1 MEAFH
6 LTDDWRPRSTTGY
19 TRCNKIRKYARHT
32 SPGLPGAPARGRT
45 PAVSQVV
52 QLLRDLI
59 ALPSVNAAFLPPDD
73 PRAGEAKVADYL
85 AKRAAKAKLD
95 VERQPVAPGSDNL
108 IVRLS
113 PLGQAR
119 HRILLAPHLD
129 TVGGDDPK
137 LYRPTKKGGRLHG
150 RGACDTK
157 GSVAAMF
164 RALENV
170 ARRRQRPSETEI
182 VFVGLMDEECNQTGS
197 RAFAKLRMK
206 ADLALVG
213 EPTHCK
219 VVTAHKGDLWLRL
232 TATGKA
238 AHGARPELGRNA
250 VHALAKCIDAIET
263 DYAALLRKRRHPL
276 LGHAT
281 INTGTIRGGSQPNI
295 VPDHCQADLDRR
307 TLPGETF
314 AKIRRELLG
323 VLSRRGLN
331 ARLIDV
337 KGYTCPALETDPGL
351 PWVSDFMRSA
361 RQKKPL
367 GVDYY
372 CDAANL
378 DAAGI
383 PTVVWG
389 PGDIAQAHT
398 ADEWIALEQLE
409 RGTGMLTRFLL
420 SLP

>member
-1 MEAFH
+1 M
-6 LTDDWRPRSTTGY
+6 
-19 TRCNKIRKYARHT
+19 
-32 SPGLPGAPARGRT
+32 
-45 PAVSQVV
+45 SQAV

-59 ALPSVNAAFLPPDD
+59 ALPSVNAAFLPPGD
-73 PRAGEAKVADYL
+73 PHAGEAKVADYL
-85 AKRAAKAKLD
+85 AKRAAKARLD

-119 HRILLAPHLD
+119 HRIVLAPHLD

-137 LYRPTKKGGRLHG
+137 IYRPTKKGNKLHG

-164 RALENV
+164 RAIENV
-170 ARRRQRPSETEI
+170 AGRKKRPSETEI

-213 EPTHCK
+213 EPTRCK

-232 TATGKA
+232 IATGKA

-250 VHALAKCIDAIET
+250 IHLLAQCIIVIET

-281 INTGTIRGGSQPNI
+281 INTGTIRGGAQPNI
-295 VPDHCQADLDRR
+295 VPDHCEADLDRR

-314 AKIRRELLG
+314 AKTRRELLG
-323 VLSRRGLN
+323 VLAKRGLK
-331 ARLIDV
+331 AKLIDV
-337 KGYTCPALETDPGL
+337 KGFTCPALETNPGL
-351 PWVSDFMRSA
+351 PWVRDFMRSA
-361 RQKKPL
+361 RQKKPI

-378 DAAGI
+378 AAAGI

-398 ADEWIALEQLE
+398 ADEWITLEQLE
-409 RGTGMLTRFLL
+409 RGTDMLTRFLL

>member
-1 MEAFH
+1 
-6 LTDDWRPRSTTGY
+6 
-19 TRCNKIRKYARHT
+19 
-32 SPGLPGAPARGRT
+32 
-45 PAVSQVV
+45 VSQAVL
-52 QLLRDLI
+52 LLRDLI

-73 PRAGEAKVADYL
+73 PHAGEAKVADYL
-85 AKRAAKAKLD
+85 AKRAAKARLD
-95 VERQPVAPGSDNL
+95 VERQPVATGSDNL

-113 PLGQAR
+113 PLGQPR
-119 HRILLAPHLD
+119 HRIILAPHLD

-137 LYRPTKKGGRLHG
+137 IYRPTKKGNKLHG

-170 ARRRQRPSETEI
+170 ASRKKRPSETEI

-197 RAFAKLRMK
+197 RSFAKLRMK

-213 EPTHCK
+213 EPTRCK
-219 VVTAHKGDLWLRL
+219 IVTAHKGDLWLRL
-232 TATGKA
+232 IATGKA

-250 VHALAKCIDAIET
+250 IHSLAQCIDAIET

-281 INTGTIRGGSQPNI
+281 INTGTIRGGAQPNI
-295 VPDHCQADLDRR
+295 VPDHCEADLDRR

-314 AKIRRELLG
+314 AKIRRELHG
-323 VLSRRGLN
+323 VLAKHSLK
-331 ARLIDV
+331 AKLIDV
-337 KGYTCPALETDPGL
+337 KGYTCPALETDPDL
-351 PWVSDFMRSA
+351 PWVRDFMRSA
-361 RQKKPL
+361 RQKKPI

-378 DAAGI
+378 AGAGI

-398 ADEWIALEQLE
+398 ADEWITLEQLE
-409 RGTGMLTRFLL
+409 RGTDMLTRFLL

>member
-1 MEAFH
+1 M
-6 LTDDWRPRSTTGY
+6 
-19 TRCNKIRKYARHT
+19 
-32 SPGLPGAPARGRT
+32 
-45 PAVSQVV
+45 VSQVV

-59 ALPSVNAAFLPPDD
+59 ALPSVNAAFLPPGDA
-73 PRAGEAKVADYL
+73 RAGEVKVADYL
-85 AKRAAKAKLD
+85 AKRAARARLD
-95 VERQPVAPGSDNL
+95 IECQPVAPGRDNL
-108 IVRLS
+108 IVRLQ

-137 LYRPTKKGGRLHG
+137 MYRPIKKGNKLHG

-164 RALENV
+164 QALENM
-170 ARRRQRPSETEI
+170 ASRKKRPSTTEI

-213 EPTHCK
+213 EPTRCK

-232 TATGKA
+232 TASGKA

-250 VHALAKCIDAIET
+250 VHSLAQCIDAIET
-263 DYAALLRKRRHPL
+263 DYAALLRKRRHPV

-281 INTGTIRGGSQPNI
+281 INTGTIRGGAQPNI
-295 VPDHCQADLDRR
+295 VPDHCEADLDRR

-323 VLSRRGLN
+323 VLARRGLK
-331 ARLIDV
+331 AKLIDV

-351 PWVSDFMRSA
+351 PWVRDFMRSA
-361 RQKKPL
+361 QQKKPL

-378 DAAGI
+378 AGAGI

-389 PGDIAQAHT
+389 PGDISQAHT
-398 ADEWIALEQLE
+398 ADEWITIEQLE
-409 RGTGMLTRFLL
+409 RGTDMLTRFLL

>member
-1 MEAFH
+1 M
-6 LTDDWRPRSTTGY
+6 
-19 TRCNKIRKYARHT
+19 
-32 SPGLPGAPARGRT
+32 
-45 PAVSQVV
+45 SQAV

-59 ALPSVNAAFLPPDD
+59 ALPSVNAAFLPPGD
-73 PRAGEAKVADYL
+73 PHAGEAKVADYL
-85 AKRAAKAKLD
+85 AKRAAKARLD

-119 HRILLAPHLD
+119 HRIVLAPHLD

-137 LYRPTKKGGRLHG
+137 IYRPTKKGNKLHG

-164 RALENV
+164 RAIENV
-170 ARRRQRPSETEI
+170 AGRKKRPRETEI

-213 EPTHCK
+213 EPTRCK

-232 TATGKA
+232 IATGKA

-250 VHALAKCIDAIET
+250 IHSLAQCIVTIET

-281 INTGTIRGGSQPNI
+281 INTGTIRGGAQPNI
-295 VPDHCQADLDRR
+295 VPDHCEADLDRR

-314 AKIRRELLG
+314 ANIRRELLG
-323 VLSRRGLN
+323 VLARRGLK
-331 ARLIDV
+331 AKLIDV
-337 KGYTCPALETDPGL
+337 KGFTCPALETNPGL
-351 PWVSDFMRSA
+351 PWVRDFMRVG
-361 RQKKPL
+361 RQKKPI

-378 DAAGI
+378 AGAGI

-398 ADEWIALEQLE
+398 ADEWITLEQLE
-409 RGTGMLTRFLL
+409 RGTDMLTRFLL

>member
-1 MEAFH
+1 M
-6 LTDDWRPRSTTGY
+6 
-19 TRCNKIRKYARHT
+19 
-32 SPGLPGAPARGRT
+32 
-45 PAVSQVV
+45 SQAV

-59 ALPSVNAAFLPPDD
+59 ALPSVNAAFLPPGD
-73 PRAGEAKVADYL
+73 PHAGEAKIADYL
-85 AKRAAKAKLD
+85 VKRAAKARLD

-119 HRILLAPHLD
+119 HRIVLAPHLD

-137 LYRPTKKGGRLHG
+137 IYRPTKKGNKLHG

-164 RALENV
+164 RAIENV
-170 ARRRQRPSETEI
+170 AARKKRPSETEI

-213 EPTHCK
+213 EPTRCK

-232 TATGKA
+232 IATGKA

-250 VHALAKCIDAIET
+250 IHSLAQCIVAIET

-281 INTGTIRGGSQPNI
+281 INTGTIRGGAQPNI
-295 VPDHCQADLDRR
+295 VPDRCEADLDRR

-314 AKIRRELLG
+314 ANIRRELLG
-323 VLSRRGLN
+323 ALARRGLK
-331 ARLIDV
+331 AKLADV
-337 KGYTCPALETDPGL
+337 KGFTCPALETDPNL
-351 PWVSDFMRSA
+351 PWVRDFMRAA
-361 RQKKPL
+361 RQRKPL

-378 DAAGI
+378 AGAGI

-398 ADEWIALEQLE
+398 ADEWITLEQLE